1 VPAVSLAVV
10 LKGPEGIVLAA
21 DSRVTLT
28 SVQPVEGTN
37 QVHVLPTYFD
47 NATKLMGLQNHEH
60 LAIVTYGSG
69 SIGVDQPRMVH
80 GYIPEFEAHLADAG
94 NNGEPLTVER
104 AAQEL
109 GAFFAQRWNEAAMPK
124 DTDPM
129 AFLVA
134 GYDDG
139 EAYGKVYEVSVPN
152 APQPV
157 EQFAGDFAIAWRGQP
172 YLLERLLNGYAPM
185 AVQIAQEQLN
195 LTDADAIALA
205 QRWQAQLGLPIPI
218 ASLPLQDAID
228 LATFLVNMTA
238 TVMTW
243 TVGIQGVGGQVDVAT
258 ITRSEGFH
266 AIETKKLHPFE

>member
-1 VPAVSLAVV
+1 MSLAVV

-47 NATKLMGLQNHEH
+47 NATKLMGLQNHAH

-80 GYIPEFEAHLADAG
+80 GYIPEFEAHLGDTE
-94 NNGEPLTVER
+94 NNGELLTVER

-109 GAFFAQRWNEAAMPK
+109 GAFFAQRWNEAAMPE

-157 EQFAGDFAIAWRGQP
+157 EQFAGDFAIRMARAALPPGTPAKRLCPDGGPNRSRTAELDRCRGAHASP
-172 YLLERLLNGYAPM
+172 TM
-185 AVQIAQEQLN
+185 AGAVGSAY
-195 LTDADAIALA
+195 TDRFASAS
-205 QRWQAQLGLPIPI
+205 RRNRSGNIP
-218 ASLPLQDAID
+218 SEHDSNSND
-228 LATFLVNMTA
+228 
-238 TVMTW
+238 
-243 TVGIQGVGGQVDVAT
+243 VDRRNP
-258 ITRSEGFH
+258 RSRRAG
-266 AIETKKLHPFE
+266 